1 MSKKM
6 SKNVVLVM
14 LVGIISGILYR
25 NLGLSNFF
33 SLDLLEAIGIIFVK
47 VIKGIVPVLIFFS
60 ISSSVLSITNM
71 KKARNMLRLSFISF
85 IGLTV
90 FAICIAMFFGTII
103 KPGQNIDKSVFAT
116 SGKLI
121 NHVKTKAT
129 GKMSAI
135 DFFVDLFPGNLVQDF
150 SDGNFLHIIF
160 FAVMFSYAILKL
172 KRQDGSIAN
181 AIKDLEEIMIKV
193 TEIIMHTS
201 PVVIF
206 CLAFWLSGTQD
217 VVILKGLGRLIFCVA
232 ASSLFLVYFGYSLI
246 SILILKLNPL
256 PFFKKILP
264 AQLTGAVLTSTS
276 SVLPV
281 TMNISKNKMG
291 VSKQKTEFVIPLG
304 ATVNMNGGA
313 IYYVCVVLF
322 TSQVFNIE
330 MHLVDYLRL
339 GIMSLIMAIGT
350 APVPG
355 SGIVFVS
362 GILANLGMPLEVV
375 PVIIA
380 IDRILDSIRTFTNI
394 SGDAFSGL
402 MVDKLDGTLNVNEYY
417 SKAHDE
423 EDDL

>member
-1 MSKKM
+1 MIFG
-6 SKNVVLVM
+6 VL
-14 LVGIISGILYR
+14 SGIVYR
-25 NLGLSNFF
+25 NLELSRFF

-47 VIKGIVPVLIFFS
+47 VIKGIVPILIFFS

-71 KKARNMLRLSFISF
+71 KKARNMLKLSFFSF
-85 IGLTV
+85 VGLTLS
-90 FAICIAMFFGTII
+90 AIAFAMFFSLMLQAGKDT
-103 KPGQNIDKSVFAT
+103 DKSVFAN
-116 SGKLI
+116 SGKLMH
-121 NHVKTKAT
+121 HVKSKSS

-150 SDGNFLHIIF
+150 VDGNFLHIIF
-160 FAVMFSYAILKL
+160 FAIMFSYAILKL
-172 KRQDGSIAN
+172 KKQDGSIAN
-181 AIKDLEEIMIKV
+181 GIRDVEEVMIKL

-201 PVVIF
+201 PIVIF

-217 VVILKGLGRLIFCVA
+217 IRMLKGLGKLIFCIAV
-232 ASSLFLVYFGYSLI
+232 SSFSLVYGGYSLI
-246 SILILKLNPL
+246 SVFILRLNPL

-264 AQLTGAVLTSTS
+264 AQLTGSILASTS

-281 TMNISKNKMG
+281 TMNIAKNRMG

-313 IYYVCVVLF
+313 IYYVCIVMF
-322 TSQVFNIE
+322 TSQVFDIHMN
-330 MHLVDYLRL
+330 LVDYFRL
-339 GIMSLIMAIGT
+339 AVMALIMAVGT

-355 SGIVFVS
+355 SAIVFVS

-375 PVIIA
+375 TVVIA

-402 MVDKLDGTLNVNEYY
+402 IVDRLDGTLNVDEYY
-417 SKAHDE
+417 SKAHDD
-423 EDDL
+423 EDDV